1 VADNIRVLHL
11 IHSSAFGGGPAM
23 VELLCSQ
30 LHHHGFDMSLVSS
43 GEGELPTRLSAEGI
57 DVVALPL
64 ATKGSFVRHLPRL
77 ARVIRKKKPDL
88 VHLHGHFAASL
99 GQFAVL
105 AAGRPK
111 TIYSAQWPAY
121 LDDVDTYSRLRNWIA
136 EWMSCRLANR
146 VVAVSEHD
154 RQTLIRR
161 RLCAPSKLT
170 LIYNAYD
177 PARFAGDVNGG
188 PAANENIL
196 GFVGRLV
203 DQKGCDVLIEAMPK
217 VLAHHPHTRLRVVGD
232 GPDRARLEA
241 LSRRLDVARAVDFV
255 GYRPTSA
262 ALLADVDIVVVPSR
276 YEPFGIV
283 AVEAMASGR
292 PVVASAVGGLA
303 EIVDGGKTGLLV
315 PPGDPDRLAGALT
328 QLLDQPDARL
338 SMGRAAKQRVAE
350 RFSPQTSIRAYAEEY
365 RRLAPRRAAA

>member
-1 VADNIRVLHL
+1 MADDVRILHL

-23 VELLCSQ
+23 VELLCSR
-30 LHHHGFDMSLVSS
+30 LHGHGFEMSLVSS
-43 GEGELPTRLSAEGI
+43 GEGELPARLSALGI
-57 DVVALPL
+57 DVIALPL
-64 ATKGSFVRHLPRL
+64 ETKGSFVRHLPHL
-77 ARVIRKKKPDL
+77 ARVIRQKMPDL
-88 VHLHGHFAASL
+88 LHLHGHFAASL

-121 LDDVDTYSRLRNWIA
+121 LDDVNAYSRLRNWIA

-154 RQTLIRR
+154 RQTLISR
-161 RLCAPSKLT
+161 RLCARSKLT
-170 LIYNAYD
+170 VIYNAYD
-177 PARFAGDVNGG
+177 PARFAAAANGG
-188 PAANENIL
+188 SAAANGMML

-217 VLAHHPHTRLRVVGD
+217 VLAQHPEIRLRVVGD
-232 GPDRARLEA
+232 GPDRPRLEA
-241 LSRRLDVARAVDFV
+241 LTHRLDLARAVDFV

-292 PVVASAVGGLA
+292 PVVASAVGGLS
-303 EIVDGGKTGLLV
+303 EIVADGQTGLLV
-315 PPGDPDRLAGALT
+315 PPGDPDRLAAALT
-328 QLLDQPDARL
+328 RLLDHPEVRETMASASR
-338 SMGRAAKQRVAE
+338 RRVAE
-350 RFSPQTSIRAYAEEY
+350 KFSPEVSIQAYAKEY
-365 RRLAPRRAAA
+365 RRLGG